1 MLNVIQRHIDFIPL
15 TLFRTPL
22 TPGTVLLPP
31 LKHAF
36 CSLRF
41 SCYSI
46 CGYMEFNSIILLVRT
61 QICVRQHLA
70 LWFTLTQTQPPLDGT
85 TRLRNIQRPARLY
98 PHYSGNR
105 VCVCV
110 IVRHSACHFSLC
122 GKRGFDH
129 LATVGFPFPTSFCL
143 VCLTAV
149 THLCLV
155 SLPPLCLSVRSGE
168 TCIDL
173 HSLLISHCYMG
184 RKTEAGF

>member
-1 MLNVIQRHIDFIPL
+1 M
-15 TLFRTPL
+15 
-22 TPGTVLLPP
+22 
-31 LKHAF
+31 
-36 CSLRF
+36 
-41 SCYSI
+41 
-46 CGYMEFNSIILLVRT
+46 
-61 QICVRQHLA
+61 A
-70 LWFTLTQTQPPLDGT
+70 LQDRETHS
-85 TRLRNIQRPARLY
+85 ARLDCIY
-98 PHYSGNR
+98 TTVETVC

-149 THLCLV
+149 THLCPV

-184 RKTEAGF
+184 RKTEAGFWKGQKLLAVLKFHHAHSHCGLKRLAKVHLCDLLGIIQLTEINEDVELPKTL